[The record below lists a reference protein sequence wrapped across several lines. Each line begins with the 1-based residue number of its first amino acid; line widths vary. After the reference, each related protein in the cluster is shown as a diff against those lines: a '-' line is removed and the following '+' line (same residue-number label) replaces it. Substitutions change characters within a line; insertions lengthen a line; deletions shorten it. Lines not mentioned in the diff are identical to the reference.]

1 MEGTPPNDLSP
12 DGEIE
17 RKFLVPQ
24 VPKNLDRYPHDDL
37 LQGYIA
43 IAADGTEV
51 RLRKI
56 GDRYFETVKTG
67 DGETRGEVEIALNQ
81 QQFDRLWAL
90 TEGRRIEKTRYRID
104 YERVVI
110 ELDVYRGRLKGFMT
124 AEVEFESV
132 AASRS
137 FEPPDWLGEEVTND
151 GRYQNKHL
159 AVHGVPVGAI
169 ALLFLGAGKFV
180 LDRLLWGT

>member
-1 MEGTPPNDLSP
+1 M
-12 DGEIE
+12 EIE

-24 VPKNLDRYPHDDL
+24 VPNNLDRYPQDDF

-43 IAADGTEV
+43 LAEDGTEV

-56 GDRYFETVKTG
+56 GDQYFETVKTG
-67 DGETRGEVEIALNQ
+67 DGLARGEVEIDLTQ

-104 YERVVI
+104 YEWVVI
-110 ELDVYRGRLKGFMT
+110 EVDVYRGKLSGLMT

-137 FEPPDWLGEEVTND
+137 FEPPEWLGEEVTND
-151 GRYQNKHL
+151 SRYQNKHL
-159 AVHGVPVGAI
+159 AIDGVP
-169 ALLFLGAGKFV
+169 
-180 LDRLLWGT
+180 R

>member
-1 MEGTPPNDLSP
+1 V
-12 DGEIE
+12 EIE
-17 RKFLVPQ
+17 RKFLVLQ
-24 VPKNLDRYPHDDL
+24 VPTNLDRFPQDDF

-43 IAADGTEV
+43 LAEDGTEV

-56 GDRYFETVKTG
+56 GDQYFETVKTG
-67 DGETRGEVEIALNQ
+67 DGLARGEVEIDLTQ

-104 YERVVI
+104 YEWVVI
-110 ELDVYRGRLKGFMT
+110 EVDVYRGKLNGLMT

-137 FEPPDWLGEEVTND
+137 FEPPAWLGEEVTND
-151 GRYQNKHL
+151 SRYQNKHL
-159 AVHGVPVGAI
+159 AVHGVP
-169 ALLFLGAGKFV
+169 
-180 LDRLLWGT
+180 R

>member
-1 MEGTPPNDLSP
+1 M
-12 DGEIE
+12 EIE
-17 RKFLVPQ
+17 RKFLVLQ
-24 VPKNLDRYPHDDL
+24 VPTNLDRFPQDDF

-43 IAADGTEV
+43 LAEDGTEV

-56 GDRYFETVKTG
+56 GDQYFETVKTG
-67 DGETRGEVEIALNQ
+67 DGLARGEVEIDLTQ

-104 YERVVI
+104 YEWVVI
-110 ELDVYRGRLKGFMT
+110 EVDVYRGKLNGLMT

-137 FEPPDWLGEEVTND
+137 FEPPAWLGEEVTND
-151 GRYQNKHL
+151 SRYQNKHL
-159 AVHGVPVGAI
+159 AVHGVP
-169 ALLFLGAGKFV
+169 
-180 LDRLLWGT
+180 R